1 MNILTVQ
8 YVIDPADRG
17 NPTLLVSIKIAT
29 NNSLVRYVTLLMDK
43 LTVQSV
49 IDPTDGGNSVASA
62 NDELVVDTL
71 VVHAFR
77 LGKLQCRKV

>member
-1 MNILTVQ
+1 MNI
-8 YVIDPADRG
+8 I
-17 NPTLLVSIKIAT
+17 
-29 NNSLVRYVTLLMDK
+29 

-49 IDPTDGGNSVASA
+49 IDSTDCGNSVASA

-77 LGKLQCRKV
+77 LGKLQGRKVQPKQKNLREDTEDI

>member
-1 MNILTVQ
+1 MNI
-8 YVIDPADRG
+8 I
-17 NPTLLVSIKIAT
+17 
-29 NNSLVRYVTLLMDK
+29 

-77 LGKLQCRKV
+77 LGKLQGRKVQPKQKNLREDTEDI